1 MREQVSHVVLLV
13 TFAWLGSAVAGP
25 IEKPE
30 NSDKIGKQTVQEFF
44 TSDWGACEPL
54 KNPLVIPEMS
64 DPQTWIRCQKH
75 LPEHPSDIE
84 EYLPRL
90 SRCMLKST
98 GWVRSNGNM
107 NLSKYLQ
114 YLSLLGLDNETM
126 DSTREAHKGCISKAY
141 KETDFKTQ
149 DKLYVEC
156 IFRHFTKVC
165 GANFQGAVKEG
176 YIVGITQLSFMPRM
190 GPLEVVDEVDGDDVV
205 ETPPGEEPAPRPVN
219 ETSPVEP

>member
-1 MREQVSHVVLLV
+1 MRDQLHHVVLLV

-30 NSDKIGKQTVQEFF
+30 KGDKDGGKQTIQEFF

-75 LPEHPSDIE
+75 LPDHPSDIE

-126 DSTREAHKGCISKAY
+126 NSTREAHKGCISKAY

-156 IFRHFTKVC
+156 IFKHFTKVC
-165 GANFQGAVKEG
+165 GPNFQGAVKEG

-190 GPLEVVDEVDGDDVV
+190 GPMEVVDDVDDDDVV
-205 ETPPGEEPAPRPVN
+205 ETPPEEPAPRPVN
-219 ETSPVEP
+219 ETATIEP

>member
-1 MREQVSHVVLLV
+1 MDYPSTQ
-13 TFAWLGSAVAGP
+13 
-25 IEKPE
+25 
-30 NSDKIGKQTVQEFF
+30 VQEFF

>member
-1 MREQVSHVVLLV
+1 MRDQLYHVVLLV
-13 TFAWLGSAVAGP
+13 TFSWLGSAVAGP
-25 IEKPE
+25 LEKPE
-30 NSDKIGKQTVQEFF
+30 KGDKEGSKQTIQEFF

-114 YLSLLGLDNETM
+114 YLSLLGLDNE
-126 DSTREAHKGCISKAY
+126 Y

-156 IFRHFTKVC
+156 IFKHFTKVRTDNAGC
-165 GANFQGAVKEG
+165 ESLEDDVLRSFRFNRREVNVAKSASDSMSSTDELSVESQGTDTTARSLIFG
-176 YIVGITQLSFMPRM
+176 PSRLAVGIAKDITWD
-190 GPLEVVDEVDGDDVV
+190 PLE
-205 ETPPGEEPAPRPVN
+205 
-219 ETSPVEP
+219 

>member
-1 MREQVSHVVLLV
+1 MRECGFHAVLLV
-13 TFAWLGSAVAGP
+13 TVAAWLGSARAGP
-25 IEKPE
+25 IEKKPGSE
-30 NSDKIGKQTVQEFF
+30 KIDKQSIQEFF

-75 LPEHPSDIE
+75 LPDHPSDIE

-126 DSTREAHKGCISKAY
+126 TSTREAHKGCISKAY
-141 KETDFKTQ
+141 KEKDYKTQ
-149 DKLYVEC
+149 DKVYVEC
-156 IFRHFTKVC
+156 IFKHFTKVC

-190 GPLEVVDEVDGDDVV
+190 GPLEVVDDVDTDDVV
-205 ETPPGEEPAPRPVN
+205 ETPPEGPLPVPVN
-219 ETSPVEP
+219 ATSAIEP